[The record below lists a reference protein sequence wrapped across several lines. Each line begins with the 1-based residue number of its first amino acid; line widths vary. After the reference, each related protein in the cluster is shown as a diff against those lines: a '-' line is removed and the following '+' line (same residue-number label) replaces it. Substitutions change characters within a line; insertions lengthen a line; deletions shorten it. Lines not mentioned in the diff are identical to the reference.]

1 MKKSKKQKP
10 EKLGIK
16 KKKSVKKR
24 QPGKKKISKKIPKAK
39 PKKKV
44 KKRPYSKETDIV
56 KNGTKRVE
64 TQTGSKRKDLL
75 QTLAEY
81 DDTDARAGEHNE
93 MPDPRS
99 LERGDIPM
107 TIVGHLG
114 ELRSRIIK
122 SLIIILILTI
132 GAFVFSDEIL
142 KFLTM
147 PFTSTGFKLN
157 VFRLTEG
164 FMIRLKV
171 SAIAALVVG
180 VPIIMHQVWRFI
192 LPAVEKKDRM
202 FARMSILASIILFYA
217 GVIFVFLLLVPFSV
231 TMLLSFVAKEWIS
244 TIGAN
249 DYINLV
255 FFFCLIMGILFEL
268 PIIMMILTRIGM
280 VTPSFLVS
288 KRKYAIVL
296 AFVISAVITPTQ
308 DMLTQIIVA
317 IPLVILY
324 EASIIV
330 SKFTAVR
337 KRKSKLEG

>member
-10 EKLGIK
+10 EKPDIK
-16 KKKSVKKR
+16 KKKSLKKR
-24 QPGKKKISKKIPKAK
+24 QPEKKKISKKIPKTK
-39 PKKKV
+39 PKKTG
-44 KKRPYSKETDIV
+44 KKRSYSKKTGIV
-56 KNGTKRVE
+56 KSDTKRVE

-81 DDTDARAGEHNE
+81 DDADARAGKSNE

-99 LERGDIPM
+99 LERGDTPM
-107 TIVGHLG
+107 TIVSHLG

-122 SLIIILILTI
+122 SLIIILVLTA

-180 VPIIMHQVWRFI
+180 VPLIMHQVWRFI
-192 LPAVEKKDRM
+192 LPAIEKKDRM
-202 FARMSILASIILFYA
+202 FARISILASIVLFYA

-255 FFFCLIMGILFEL
+255 FFFCIIMGILFEL
-268 PIIMMILTRIGM
+268 PIILMILTRIGM

-296 AFVISAVITPTQ
+296 AFIISAVITPTQ
-308 DMLTQIIVA
+308 DILTQLIVA